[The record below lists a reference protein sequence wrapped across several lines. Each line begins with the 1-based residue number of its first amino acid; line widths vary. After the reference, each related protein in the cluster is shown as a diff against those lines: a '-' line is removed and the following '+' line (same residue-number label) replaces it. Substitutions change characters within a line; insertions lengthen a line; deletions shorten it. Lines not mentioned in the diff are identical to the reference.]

1 MRFLFIAALVLL
13 SAVCYASEMKQKSLH
28 KEVLSAFFAGEQPAE
43 RDDCLGWFR
52 GCDPNNDKCCEGYVC
67 NRRDQWCKDKLG

>member
-28 KEVLSAFFAGEQPAE
+28 KVLSAFFAGEQPAE

-67 NRRDQWCKDKLG
+67 NRRDQWCKYKLG

>member
-28 KEVLSAFFAGEQPAE
+28 KSTSVLFAGEQPAE

-67 NRRDQWCKDKLG
+67 NRRDQWCKYKLG

>member
-43 RDDCLGWFR
+43 RDDCLGWFK
-52 GCDPNNDKCCEGYVC
+52 GCRP
-67 NRRDQWCKDKLG
+67 